1 MMGLILARKRKGFT
15 VLEES
20 IVIAIIAL
28 LAIPLVTL
36 LNESIRAQVY
46 GTKDVKGQYY
56 ANLIMQDFERRVRQ
70 ATTNSIVITTGNPYK
85 LNFTYEKADK
95 NGKNPV
101 ATTYTYEIDD
111 PNTDNSIFYR
121 QVDGNAKAIFPVGL
135 KKGIITNFTIVNS
148 NIDTTNND
156 APYYVTVQIET
167 SAGTILQ
174 KTIYLVNYYK
184 QE

>member
-1 MMGLILARKRKGFT
+1 MEKILEFKKRRGFT
-15 VLEES
+15 ILEES

-70 ATTNSIVITTGNPYK
+70 AKTNSIKITTGNPYK
-85 LNFTYEKADK
+85 VSFTYKKADK

-101 ATTYTYEIDD
+101 PTTYTYEIDD
-111 PNTDNSIFYR
+111 SNTDNSIFYR
-121 QVDGNAKAIFPVGL
+121 QVNSNAKEVFPVGL
-135 KKGIITNFTIVNS
+135 EKGIIQDFTIVSQNT
-148 NIDTTNND
+148 DTTQD
-156 APYYVTVQIET
+156 PPYYIEVKIT
-167 SAGTILQ
+167 SVKGTILQ
-174 KTIYLVNYYK
+174 KTIYLVNYHK
-184 QE
+184 

>member
-1 MMGLILARKRKGFT
+1 MGRILVHKRKGFT
-15 VLEES
+15 LVEEV

-70 ATTNSIVITTGNPYK
+70 ATTNSIKITTGNPYK
-85 LNFTYEKADK
+85 VSFTYKKTDK
-95 NGKNPV
+95 DGKNPV
-101 ATTYTYEIDD
+101 STAYTYEIDD
-111 PNTDNSIFYR
+111 PNTNNSIFYR
-121 QVDGNAKAIFPVGL
+121 NGKKFPVGL
-135 KKGIITNFTIVNS
+135 EKGIITNFSVTLNYDS
-148 NIDTTNND
+148 GSDS
-156 APYYVTVQIET
+156 YYLDVVVG
-167 SAGTILQ
+167 SANTILQ

-184 QE
+184 